1 MIVLAARLVVNIE
14 SSLNWNQD
22 KIKYYKKKDM

>member
-1 MIVLAARLVVNIE
+1 MIVLPARLVVNIE

-22 KIKYYKKKDM
+22 KIKYYNQKDM